1 VKPSLLFGLGVI
13 IALASC
19 STSST
24 LHEKT
29 HFSRTDS
36 LTDIYLVLQDSL
48 LQSWNRVISME
59 MNRQEAL
66 GNIINDLQRST
77 LISDDEWKA
86 YHASLEQLERI
97 RFTQKSMTD
106 PHVIEEYDKACSELL
121 RQLTLLS
128 IESARL
134 QTAANELTTFD
145 ESNVQYRLLYDSIAR
160 EFNTFIQLNST
171 DLGLDSNLQLE
182 KKPLFQSVSNH

>member
-1 VKPSLLFGLGVI
+1 LKPSLIFGLGVVV
-13 IALASC
+13 AMASC

-48 LQSWNRVISME
+48 LQSWNRVISIE

-66 GNIINDLQRST
+66 GNMINDLQRST
-77 LISDDEWKA
+77 LISDDEWKS

-106 PHVIEEYDKACSELL
+106 PHVIEEYDKACSELV
-121 RQLTLLS
+121 RQLSLLS
-128 IESARL
+128 LESARL
-134 QTAANELTTFD
+134 QSAANNLTVFD
-145 ESNVQYRLLYDSIAR
+145 DSHVQYRLVYDSIAQ

-171 DLGLDSNLQLE
+171 DLSLDSNLQLE